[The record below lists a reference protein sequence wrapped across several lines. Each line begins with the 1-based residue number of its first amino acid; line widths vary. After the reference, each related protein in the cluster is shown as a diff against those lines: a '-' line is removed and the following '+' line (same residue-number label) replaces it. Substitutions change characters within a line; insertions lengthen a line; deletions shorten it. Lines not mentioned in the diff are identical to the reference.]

1 MSYIDIEKSDN
12 HGLNLDALLSNLGY
26 CLSNTMSDDFYD
38 KLFKIGVDLVDIVL
52 SVFDEEKLS
61 GILHRSIENTK
72 YINCGCTIN
81 QYNINSCHIGDLSRM
96 IKSLS
101 SFASAEGSFIA
112 KLKEK
117 HDIVDFYTAYF
128 VILKRSDKYISLL
141 DNPTRLLKENNK

>member
-1 MSYIDIEKSDN
+1 MSYIDIKKSDN
-12 HGLNLDALLSNLGY
+12 HGLNLDAVLSNLGY
-26 CLSNTMSDDFYD
+26 CLSNTMSKDFYD

-61 GILHRSIENTK
+61 GILYRSIENTK

-128 VILKRSDKYISLL
+128 VVLKRSDKYISLL